1 MRKAAKENIVV
12 VCTIALCFVLT
23 LSLCAMFSGNG
34 LLGVFSASESNGGTT
49 VYAITVGGFSDM
61 TLARATAEV
70 IRQRGGAGYV
80 IEGESIELIYAAYP
94 DRESANGVLIALDES
109 SAYIKEIEIAD
120 SKLKWADSDIKPAVK
135 NALGYYDKA
144 FETLYA
150 TANAL
155 NDNSISTDDAR
166 TQIRVLQVQIEDIKS
181 VFYQSAADY
190 DSEQI
195 TEIKLAL
202 ITALALLENVK
213 TESSVASFTSSVRY
227 ALVQLVLCRQALMNR
242 I

>member
-23 LSLCAMFSGNG
+23 LSLCAMFSGSG
-34 LLGVFSASESNGGTT
+34 ILGVFSASGNNGGST
-49 VYAITVGGFSDM
+49 VYAITIGGFSDM
-61 TLARATAEV
+61 TLARATSDV

-80 IEGESIELIYAAYP
+80 MEGESIEIIYAAYP

-120 SKLKWADSDIKPAVK
+120 SKLKWADSGVKPAVK
-135 NALGYYDKA
+135 GALGYYDVA
-144 FETLYA
+144 FEVLYT

-155 NDNSISTDDAR
+155 NANVMNTDDAR
-166 TQIRVLQVQIEDIKS
+166 TQIRVLQAQIDDLKS
-181 VFYQSAADY
+181 VFYQSVTEY

-213 TESSVASFTSSVRY
+213 TEGTVAGFTSSVRY

>member
-34 LLGVFSASESNGGTT
+34 ILGVFSASEGKGGST

-61 TLARATAEV
+61 TLARATSDV

-80 IEGESIELIYAAYP
+80 IEGESIEIIYAAYP

-109 SAYIKEIEIAD
+109 SAYIKEINIAD
-120 SKLKWADSDIKPAVK
+120 SKLKWADSDVKPAVK
-135 NALGYYDKA
+135 NALGYYDIA
-144 FETLYA
+144 FEVLYE
-150 TANAL
+150 TANSL
-155 NDNSISTDDAR
+155 NNNTMNNDDAR
-166 TQIRVLQVQIEDIKS
+166 TKIRVLQSQIDDIKS
-181 VFYQSAADY
+181 VFYQNVAGR

-213 TESSVASFTSSVRY
+213 TEGSVANFTSSVRY

>member
-34 LLGVFSASESNGGTT
+34 LLGVFSASGSGGGSK

-61 TLARATAEV
+61 TLARATSDI

-80 IEGESIELIYAAYP
+80 IEGESIEIIYAAYP

-109 SAYIKEIEIAD
+109 SAYIKEIDISN

-135 NALGYYDKA
+135 NALAYYDRA
-144 FETLYA
+144 FEVLYDV
-150 TANAL
+150 ANSL
-155 NDNSISTDDAR
+155 NENTISTDDAR
-166 TQIRVLQVQIEDIKS
+166 TQIRVLQAQIEDVKS
-181 VFYQSAADY
+181 VFYQSVAGY

-213 TESSVASFTSSVRY
+213 TEGSVASFTSSVRY